1 MITFDSHECLYLY
14 NKMGIDF
21 ESTLAYSDLI
31 LAYRITMFA
40 IWGVGVDFPR
50 LLVRYAKS
58 YPTTINVHTIS
69 MMICG
74 LLTIMYVI
82 ARTVVYFNE

>member
-1 MITFDSHECLYLY
+1 MA
-14 NKMGIDF
+14 IDF
-21 ESTLAYSDLI
+21 ESNIAYTDLL

-40 IWGVGVDFPR
+40 IWGVGVDIPR

-58 YPTTINVHTIS
+58 YPNTINIHSMSMTICS
-69 MMICG
+69 

-82 ARTVVYFNE
+82 ARTSSYYPYAK